1 MKREFR
7 QLRLSQLDRN
17 VELARSLAP
26 RPSGGWLASAR
37 EALGL
42 SQRQVAK
49 EMRASGQAIQQFEHA
64 EAEDRITLRAL
75 RRVAGAM
82 GCDLVYVIVPRSG
95 SFLDLAEGPTR
106 ARAARDVKTVVHTMA
121 LEDQK
126 PENANQLTDDETQR
140 RLNRNKNR

>member
-17 VELARSLAP
+17 VELARSLPP
-26 RPSGGWLASAR
+26 RPSGGWLVSAR
-37 EALGL
+37 QALGL

-95 SFLDLAEGPTR
+95 SFLDLAEEPTR
-106 ARAARDVKTVVHTMA
+106 ARAARDVKSVVHTMA

-126 PENANQLTDDETQR
+126 PENADQLAEDETQR
-140 RLNRNKNR
+140 RLNRSKNQ

>member
-17 VELARSLAP
+17 LQVCRSLPP
-26 RPSGGWLASAR
+26 RPSGGWLASVR

-42 SQRQVAK
+42 SQRQVA
-49 EMRASGQAIQQFEHA
+49 ENMQVSGQAIQQFEQA
-64 EAEDRITLRAL
+64 EADNRITLRAL

-82 GCDLVYVIVPRSG
+82 GCELAYTLVPKSG
-95 SFLDLAEGPTR
+95 SFAELAEECTR
-106 ARAARDVKTVVHTMA
+106 EQVARDVKNVIHTMA

-126 PENANQLTDDETQR
+126 PENANQLTEDETQR
-140 RLNRNKNR
+140 RLNRSKTR

>member
-1 MKREFR
+1 
-7 QLRLSQLDRN
+7 
-17 VELARSLAP
+17 
-26 RPSGGWLASAR
+26 
-37 EALGL
+37 
-42 SQRQVAK
+42 
-49 EMRASGQAIQQFEHA
+49 MRASGQAVQQFEHA

-95 SFLDLAEGPTR
+95 SFLDLAEEP

>member
-7 QLRLSQLDRN
+7 QLRLSQLDRTI
-17 VELARSLAP
+17 ELARSLPP

-37 EALGL
+37 QGLAL
-42 SQRQVAK
+42 SQRQVGK
-49 EMRASGQAIQQFEHA
+49 KMRTSGQAIQQFERA
-64 EAEDRITLRAL
+64 EAEDRITLRTL

-95 SFLDLAEGPTR
+95 SFADLAEEPTR
-106 ARAARDVKTVVHTMA
+106 ARAVRDVKSVVHTMA

-126 PENANQLTDDETQR
+126 PENADQMAEDETQR
-140 RLNRNKNR
+140 RLNRGKKQ

>member
-17 VELARSLAP
+17 LEFWRSLPP
-26 RPSGGWLASAR
+26 RPSGGWIASVR

-49 EMRASGQAIQQFEHA
+49 KMRASGQAIQQFEQA

-75 RRVAGAM
+75 RRVAGTM
-82 GCDLVYVIVPRSG
+82 GCELAYILVPKSG
-95 SFLDLAEGPTR
+95 SFAQLAEEPTR
-106 ARAARDVKTVVHTMA
+106 ERVARDVKSVVHTMA

-126 PENANQLTDDETQR
+126 PENATQLTEDETHR
-140 RLNRNKNR
+140 RLNRSKTR

>member
-17 VELARSLAP
+17 VELARSLPP
-26 RPSGGWLASAR
+26 RPSSGWLASAR

-49 EMRASGQAIQQFEHA
+49 EMRASGQAIQQLEHA

-95 SFLDLAEGPTR
+95 SFADLAEEPTR
-106 ARAARDVKTVVHTMA
+106 ARAARDVKSVVHTMA

-126 PENANQLTDDETQR
+126 PENANQLAEDETNR

>member
-17 VELARSLAP
+17 VELTRSLPP

-75 RRVAGAM
+75 RRVARAM

-95 SFLDLAEGPTR
+95 SFLDLAEEPTR
-106 ARAARDVKTVVHTMA
+106 ARAAHDVKTVVHTMA

-126 PENANQLTDDETQR
+126 PGNANQLTDDETQR